1 MNILAVLGHVDHG
14 KTTFVKN
21 LCNVNIQERGEIT
34 TFVSTYTFDEHVLI
48 DNPGHEN
55 WRALQEYIVTSSDLV
70 ILIVDGKQGIQE
82 NTSVTID
89 LINY

>member
-34 TFVSTYTFDEHVLI
+34 TFVSTYMFDEHVFI

-55 WRALQEYIVTSSDLV
+55 WRALQEYIVKES
-70 ILIVDGKQGIQE
+70 K
-82 NTSVTID
+82 
-89 LINY
+89 